1 LVAEFDCK
9 SAPMNSY
16 SHDIEAYQKK
26 TAHLSMAEHGAY
38 LLMLHIYYVTEKP
51 LPTGKALYRVVR
63 ANSKAECAAVDV
75 VVKQFWHE
83 SAGGL
88 VNARADKVIAE
99 YHSFIGRQSDKG
111 KASAAKRRLNHGTNS
126 GSTTVQ
132 PRLDS
137 GTNSGSTGVPTGIQ
151 PIHNDRARQ
160 IPDPDS
166 EDPRSSAVSPL
177 KDQSPPDPRKLLWDL
192 GVTLLGNDAKS
203 VIGAAIKR
211 VGEPKVG
218 EILGK
223 MAAKPPADPRP
234 YFIKSTQERGV
245 VV

>member
-1 LVAEFDCK
+1 V
-9 SAPMNSY
+9 NSY

-38 LLMLHIYYVTEKP
+38 LQMLQVYYVTEKP

-63 ANSKAECAAVDV
+63 ADTKAERAAVDL
-75 VVKQFWHE
+75 VVKEFWHE

-132 PRLDS
+132 PRLKS
-137 GTNSGSTGVPTGIQ
+137 GTNRSPTGHPTGIQ
-151 PIHNDRARQ
+151 PTHGRESNGRQ

-166 EDPRSSAVSPL
+166 EDQGSSAAMQPSDPSGL
-177 KDQSPPDPRKLLWDL
+177 DPRKAIFDL
-192 GVTLLGNDAKS
+192 GKRVLGAS
-203 VIGAAIKR
+203 AGGLISAAITRKGEERVAEIIAGMAIKSHADPKAYFQAATR
-211 VGEPKVG
+211 VGH
-218 EILGK
+218 
-223 MAAKPPADPRP
+223 DR
-234 YFIKSTQERGV
+234 V